1 MSAILKV
8 ENLNVTLTQR
18 KSSKKLV
25 EEVSFEVRPGEC
37 LGILGESGS
46 GKSMTVKSVLG
57 LLDKNFQI
65 SGRAIFDG
73 QDLLQE
79 SKEELRRLRGS
90 RITMVLQNPMTCFD
104 PLYRIG
110 SQMAE
115 TFATHTTWSAQ
126 EIRSHSLEILAQMR
140 IRNGEEV
147 LEKYPHQLSGGM
159 LQRIMIGIAMA
170 LEPELLIA
178 DEPTTAIDAIT
189 QYEILEEFVRIK
201 KEKHTAMLFIT
212 HDLGAISK
220 VADRVLVM
228 NSGHIVDSRT
238 FEHILMHAND
248 PYTRMLVEKRSA
260 VMHRYRQVLHGDPI
274 LSQNQI
280 LNRSQVLNE
289 KGLLNEKQFLD
300 ESQILNRKEN
310 AAC

>member
-8 ENLNVTLTQR
+8 ENLNVTLQHR
-18 KSSKKLV
+18 RVSKKLV
-25 EEVSFEVRPGEC
+25 EDVSFEVRPGEC

-57 LLDKNFQI
+57 LLDKNFQV
-65 SGRAIFDG
+65 SGSAIFDG
-73 QDLLQE
+73 QDLLKE
-79 SKEELRRLRGS
+79 TKEELRRLRGS

-110 SQMAE
+110 NQMAE
-115 TFATHTTWSAQ
+115 TFATHTSWNAQ
-126 EIRSHSLEILAQMR
+126 EILSRCLEILDQMR

-170 LEPELLIA
+170 LQPELLIA

-189 QYEILEEFVRIK
+189 QYEILEEFIRIK
-201 KEKHTAMLFIT
+201 KQKNTAMLFIT

-220 VADRVLVM
+220 VADRILVM
-228 NSGHIVDSRT
+228 NSGHVVDSGS
-238 FEHILMHAND
+238 FDHILKHADD

-260 VMHRYRQVLHGDPI
+260 VMHRYRQILH
-274 LSQNQI
+274 
-280 LNRSQVLNE
+280 E
-289 KGLLNEKQFLD
+289 K
-300 ESQILNRKEN
+300 ESSN
-310 AAC
+310 A

>member
-1 MSAILKV
+1 MSAILNV
-8 ENLNVTLTQR
+8 ENLNVTLQHR
-18 KSSKKLV
+18 RVSKKLV
-25 EEVSFEVRPGEC
+25 EDVSFEVRPGEC

-57 LLDKNFQI
+57 LLDKNFQV
-65 SGRAIFDG
+65 SGSAIFDG
-73 QDLLQE
+73 QDLLKE
-79 SKEELRRLRGS
+79 TKEELRRLRGS

-110 SQMAE
+110 NQMAE
-115 TFATHTTWSAQ
+115 TFATHTSWNAQ
-126 EIRSHSLEILAQMR
+126 EIRSRCLEILDQMR

-170 LEPELLIA
+170 LQPELLIA

-189 QYEILEEFVRIK
+189 QYEILEEFIRIK
-201 KEKHTAMLFIT
+201 KQKNTAMLFIT

-220 VADRVLVM
+220 VADRILVM
-228 NSGHIVDSRT
+228 NSGHVVDSGS
-238 FEHILMHAND
+238 FDHILKHADD

-260 VMHRYRQVLHGDPI
+260 VMHRYRQILHG
-274 LSQNQI
+274 
-280 LNRSQVLNE
+280 
-289 KGLLNEKQFLD
+289 K
-300 ESQILNRKEN
+300 ESSN
-310 AAC
+310 A

>member
-25 EEVSFEVRPGEC
+25 EEVSFEVHPGEC

-57 LLDKNFQI
+57 LPDKNFQI

-73 QDLLQE
+73 QNLLRE

-126 EIRSHSLEILAQMR
+126 EIHSHSLEILAQMR

-228 NSGHIVDSRT
+228 NSGHIVDSGT

>member
-8 ENLNVTLTQR
+8 ESLNVTLHHR
-18 KSSKKLV
+18 RASKKLV
-25 EEVSFEVRPGEC
+25 ENVSFEVRPGEC

-57 LLDKNFQI
+57 LLDKNFQV
-65 SGRAIFDG
+65 SGSAIFDG
-73 QDLLQE
+73 QDLLKE

-110 SQMAE
+110 NQMAE
-115 TFATHTTWSAQ
+115 TFATHTSWNAQ
-126 EIRSHSLEILAQMR
+126 EIRTRSLEILEQMR

-147 LEKYPHQLSGGM
+147 LEKYPHQLSGGI

-170 LEPELLIA
+170 LQPELLIA

-189 QYEILEEFVRIK
+189 QYEILEEFIRIK
-201 KEKHTAMLFIT
+201 KQKNTAMLFIT

-220 VADRVLVM
+220 VADRILVM
-228 NSGHIVDSRT
+228 NSGHVVDSGS
-238 FEHILMHAND
+238 FDHILKHADD

-260 VMHRYRQVLHGDPI
+260 VMHRYRQILHG
-274 LSQNQI
+274 
-280 LNRSQVLNE
+280 
-289 KGLLNEKQFLD
+289 K
-300 ESQILNRKEN
+300 ESSH
-310 AAC
+310 A

>member
-8 ENLNVTLTQR
+8 ENLNVTLR
-18 KSSKKLV
+18 HRRVSKKLV
-25 EEVSFEVRPGEC
+25 EDVSFEVHPGEC

-57 LLDKNFQI
+57 LLDKNFQV
-65 SGRAIFDG
+65 SGSAIFDG
-73 QDLLQE
+73 QDLLKE
-79 SKEELRRLRGS
+79 TKEELRRLRGS

-110 SQMAE
+110 NQMAE
-115 TFATHTTWSAQ
+115 TIATHTSWNVQ
-126 EIRSHSLEILAQMR
+126 EIRSRCLEILDQMR

-159 LQRIMIGIAMA
+159 RQRIMIAMAMA
-170 LEPELLIA
+170 LQPELLIA

-189 QYEILEEFVRIK
+189 QYEILEEFIRIK
-201 KEKHTAMLFIT
+201 KQKNTAMLFIT

-220 VADRVLVM
+220 VADRILVM
-228 NSGHIVDSRT
+228 NSGHVVDSGS
-238 FEHILMHAND
+238 FDHILKHADD

-260 VMHRYRQVLHGDPI
+260 VMRRYRQILHG
-274 LSQNQI
+274 
-280 LNRSQVLNE
+280 
-289 KGLLNEKQFLD
+289 K
-300 ESQILNRKEN
+300 ESSN
-310 AAC
+310 A

>member
-8 ENLNVTLTQR
+8 ENLNVTLHHR
-18 KSSKKLV
+18 RASKKLV
-25 EEVSFEVRPGEC
+25 ENVSFEVRPGEC

-57 LLDKNFQI
+57 LLDKNFQV
-65 SGRAIFDG
+65 SGSAIFDG
-73 QDLLQE
+73 QDLLKE

-110 SQMAE
+110 NQMAE
-115 TFATHTTWSAQ
+115 TFATHTSWNAQ
-126 EIRSHSLEILAQMR
+126 EIHTRSLEILEQMR

-170 LEPELLIA
+170 LQPELLIA

-189 QYEILEEFVRIK
+189 QYEILEEFIRIK
-201 KEKHTAMLFIT
+201 KQKNTAMLFIT
-212 HDLGAISK
+212 HDLGAISR
-220 VADRVLVM
+220 VADRILVM
-228 NSGHIVDSRT
+228 NSGHVVDSGS
-238 FEHILMHAND
+238 FDHILKHADD

-260 VMHRYRQVLHGDPI
+260 VMQRYRQILHGK
-274 LSQNQI
+274 
-280 LNRSQVLNE
+280 E
-289 KGLLNEKQFLD
+289 
-300 ESQILNRKEN
+300 ESSH
-310 AAC
+310 A

>member
-8 ENLNVTLTQR
+8 ENLNVTLQHR
-18 KSSKKLV
+18 RVSKKLV
-25 EEVSFEVRPGEC
+25 EDVSFEVRPGEC

-57 LLDKNFQI
+57 LLDKNFQV
-65 SGRAIFDG
+65 SGSAIFDG
-73 QDLLQE
+73 QDLLKE
-79 SKEELRRLRGS
+79 TKEELRRLRGS

-104 PLYRIG
+104 PPYRIG
-110 SQMAE
+110 NQMAE
-115 TFATHTTWSAQ
+115 TFATHTSWNAQ
-126 EIRSHSLEILAQMR
+126 EIRSRCLEILDQMR

-170 LEPELLIA
+170 LQPELLIA

-189 QYEILEEFVRIK
+189 QYEILEEFIRIK
-201 KEKHTAMLFIT
+201 KQKNTAMLFIT

-220 VADRVLVM
+220 VADRILVM
-228 NSGHIVDSRT
+228 NSGHVVDSGS
-238 FEHILMHAND
+238 FDHILKHADD

-260 VMHRYRQVLHGDPI
+260 VMHRYRQILHG
-274 LSQNQI
+274 
-280 LNRSQVLNE
+280 
-289 KGLLNEKQFLD
+289 K
-300 ESQILNRKEN
+300 ESSN
-310 AAC
+310 A

>member
-25 EEVSFEVRPGEC
+25 EEVSFEVHPGEC

-57 LLDKNFQI
+57 MLDKNFQI

-73 QDLLQE
+73 QDLLRE

-228 NSGHIVDSRT
+228 NSGHIVDSGT

>member
-8 ENLNVTLTQR
+8 EHLNVTLHHR
-18 KSSKKLV
+18 RASKKLV
-25 EEVSFEVRPGEC
+25 EDVSFEVRPGEC

-57 LLDKNFQI
+57 LLDKNFQV
-65 SGRAIFDG
+65 SGSAIFDG
-73 QDLLQE
+73 QDLLKE

-110 SQMAE
+110 NQMAE
-115 TFATHTTWSAQ
+115 TFATHTSWNAQ
-126 EIRSHSLEILAQMR
+126 EIRTRSLEILEQMR

-170 LEPELLIA
+170 LQPELLIA

-189 QYEILEEFVRIK
+189 QYEILEEFIRIK
-201 KEKHTAMLFIT
+201 KQKNTAMLFIT
-212 HDLGAISK
+212 HDLGAISR
-220 VADRVLVM
+220 VADRILVM
-228 NSGHIVDSRT
+228 NSGHVVDSGS
-238 FEHILMHAND
+238 FDHILKHADD

-260 VMHRYRQVLHGDPI
+260 VMHRYRQILHG
-274 LSQNQI
+274 
-280 LNRSQVLNE
+280 
-289 KGLLNEKQFLD
+289 K
-300 ESQILNRKEN
+300 ESFH
-310 AAC
+310 A

>member
-8 ENLNVTLTQR
+8 ENLNVTLQHR
-18 KSSKKLV
+18 RVSKKLV
-25 EEVSFEVRPGEC
+25 EDVSFEVRPGEC

-57 LLDKNFQI
+57 LLDNNFQV
-65 SGRAIFDG
+65 SGSAIFDG
-73 QDLLQE
+73 QDLLKE
-79 SKEELRRLRGS
+79 TKEELRRLRGS

-110 SQMAE
+110 NQMAE
-115 TFATHTTWSAQ
+115 TFATHTSWNAQ
-126 EIRSHSLEILAQMR
+126 EIRSRCLEILDQML

-170 LEPELLIA
+170 LQPELLIA

-189 QYEILEEFVRIK
+189 QYEILEEFIRIK
-201 KEKHTAMLFIT
+201 KQKNTAMLFIT
-212 HDLGAISK
+212 HDLGAIYK
-220 VADRVLVM
+220 VADRILVM
-228 NSGHIVDSRT
+228 NSGHVVDSGS
-238 FEHILMHAND
+238 FDHILKHADD

-260 VMHRYRQVLHGDPI
+260 VMHRYRQILHG
-274 LSQNQI
+274 
-280 LNRSQVLNE
+280 
-289 KGLLNEKQFLD
+289 K
-300 ESQILNRKEN
+300 ESSN
-310 AAC
+310 A

>member
-8 ENLNVTLTQR
+8 ENLNVTLR
-18 KSSKKLV
+18 HRRVSKKLV
-25 EEVSFEVRPGEC
+25 EDVSFEVHPGEC

-57 LLDKNFQI
+57 LLDKNFQV
-65 SGRAIFDG
+65 SGSAIFDG
-73 QDLLQE
+73 QDLLKE
-79 SKEELRRLRGS
+79 TKEELRRLRGS

-110 SQMAE
+110 NQMAE
-115 TFATHTTWSAQ
+115 TFATHTSWNVQ
-126 EIRSHSLEILAQMR
+126 EIRSRCLEILDQMR

-170 LEPELLIA
+170 LQPELLIA

-189 QYEILEEFVRIK
+189 QYEILEEFIRIK
-201 KEKHTAMLFIT
+201 KQKNTAMLFIT

-220 VADRVLVM
+220 VADRILVM
-228 NSGHIVDSRT
+228 NSGHVVDSGS
-238 FEHILMHAND
+238 FDHILKHADD
-248 PYTRMLVEKRSA
+248 PYTRMLVEIRSA
-260 VMHRYRQVLHGDPI
+260 VMRRYRQILHG
-274 LSQNQI
+274 
-280 LNRSQVLNE
+280 
-289 KGLLNEKQFLD
+289 K
-300 ESQILNRKEN
+300 ESSN
-310 AAC
+310 A

>member
-8 ENLNVTLTQR
+8 ENLNVTLQHR
-18 KSSKKLV
+18 RVSKKLV
-25 EEVSFEVRPGEC
+25 EDVSFEVRPGEC

-57 LLDKNFQI
+57 LLDKNFQV
-65 SGRAIFDG
+65 SGSAIFDG
-73 QDLLQE
+73 QDLLKE
-79 SKEELRRLRGS
+79 SREELRRLRGS

-110 SQMAE
+110 NQMAE
-115 TFATHTTWSAQ
+115 TFATHTSWNVQ
-126 EIRSHSLEILAQMR
+126 EIRSRCLEILDQMR

-170 LEPELLIA
+170 LQPELLIA

-189 QYEILEEFVRIK
+189 QYEILEEFIRIK
-201 KEKHTAMLFIT
+201 KQKNTAMLFIT

-220 VADRVLVM
+220 VADRILVM
-228 NSGHIVDSRT
+228 NSGHVVDSGS
-238 FEHILMHAND
+238 FDHILKHADD

-260 VMHRYRQVLHGDPI
+260 VMRRYRQILHG
-274 LSQNQI
+274 
-280 LNRSQVLNE
+280 
-289 KGLLNEKQFLD
+289 K
-300 ESQILNRKEN
+300 ESSN
-310 AAC
+310 A

>member
-8 ENLNVTLTQR
+8 ENLNVTLR
-18 KSSKKLV
+18 HRRVSKKLV
-25 EEVSFEVRPGEC
+25 EDVSFEVHPGEC

-57 LLDKNFQI
+57 LLDKNFQV
-65 SGRAIFDG
+65 SGSAIFDG
-73 QDLLQE
+73 QDLLKE
-79 SKEELRRLRGS
+79 TKEELRRLRGS

-110 SQMAE
+110 NQMAE
-115 TFATHTTWSAQ
+115 TFATHTSWNVQ
-126 EIRSHSLEILAQMR
+126 EIRSRCLEILDQMR

-170 LEPELLIA
+170 LQPELLIA

-189 QYEILEEFVRIK
+189 QYEILEEFIRIK
-201 KEKHTAMLFIT
+201 KQKNTAMLFIT

-220 VADRVLVM
+220 VADRILVM
-228 NSGHIVDSRT
+228 DQGR
-238 FEHILMHAND
+238 
-248 PYTRMLVEKRSA
+248 LVGDGTHQELLA
-260 VMHRYRQVLHGDPI
+260 QCPIYRELCQLQHYG
-274 LSQNQI
+274 
-280 LNRSQVLNE
+280 E
-289 KGLLNEKQFLD
+289 E
-300 ESQILNRKEN
+300 
-310 AAC
+310 AAYA

>member
-25 EEVSFEVRPGEC
+25 EEVSFEVHPGEC

-73 QDLLQE
+73 QDLLRE

-178 DEPTTAIDAIT
+178 DESTTAIDAIT

-228 NSGHIVDSRT
+228 NSGHIVDSGT

>member
-25 EEVSFEVRPGEC
+25 EEVSFEVHPGEC

-46 GKSMTVKSVLG
+46 GKSMTVKSMLG

-73 QDLLQE
+73 QDLLRE

-228 NSGHIVDSRT
+228 NSGHIVDSGT

-260 VMHRYRQVLHGDPI
+260 VMHRYRQVLHGNPI

>member
-8 ENLNVTLTQR
+8 ENLNVTLHHR
-18 KSSKKLV
+18 RASKKLV
-25 EEVSFEVRPGEC
+25 ENVSFEVRPGEC

-57 LLDKNFQI
+57 LLDKNFQV
-65 SGRAIFDG
+65 SGSAIFDG
-73 QDLLQE
+73 QDLLKE

-110 SQMAE
+110 NQMAE
-115 TFATHTTWSAQ
+115 TFATHTSWNAQ
-126 EIRSHSLEILAQMR
+126 EIRTHSLEILEQMR

-170 LEPELLIA
+170 LQPELLIA

-189 QYEILEEFVRIK
+189 QYEILEEFIRIK
-201 KEKHTAMLFIT
+201 KQKNTAMLFIT
-212 HDLGAISK
+212 HDLGAISR
-220 VADRVLVM
+220 VADRILVM
-228 NSGHIVDSRT
+228 NSGHVVDSGS
-238 FEHILMHAND
+238 FDHILKHADD

-260 VMHRYRQVLHGDPI
+260 VMHRYRQILHG
-274 LSQNQI
+274 
-280 LNRSQVLNE
+280 
-289 KGLLNEKQFLD
+289 K
-300 ESQILNRKEN
+300 ESSN
-310 AAC
+310 A

>member
-73 QDLLQE
+73 QDLLRE

-159 LQRIMIGIAMA
+159 LQRIMIGIARA

-228 NSGHIVDSRT
+228 NSGHIVDSGT

>member
-8 ENLNVTLTQR
+8 ENLNVTLR
-18 KSSKKLV
+18 HRRVSKKLV
-25 EEVSFEVRPGEC
+25 EDVSFEVHPGEC

-57 LLDKNFQI
+57 LLDKNFQV
-65 SGRAIFDG
+65 SGSAIFDG
-73 QDLLQE
+73 QDLLKE
-79 SKEELRRLRGS
+79 TKEELRRLRGS

-110 SQMAE
+110 NQMAE
-115 TFATHTTWSAQ
+115 TFATHTSWNVQ
-126 EIRSHSLEILAQMR
+126 EIRSRCLEILDQMR

-170 LEPELLIA
+170 LQPELLIA

-189 QYEILEEFVRIK
+189 QYEILEEFIRIK
-201 KEKHTAMLFIT
+201 KQKNTAMLFIT
-212 HDLGAISK
+212 HDQGAISK
-220 VADRVLVM
+220 VADRILVM
-228 NSGHIVDSRT
+228 NSGHVVDSGS
-238 FEHILMHAND
+238 FDHILKHADD

-260 VMHRYRQVLHGDPI
+260 VMRRYRQILHG
-274 LSQNQI
+274 
-280 LNRSQVLNE
+280 
-289 KGLLNEKQFLD
+289 K
-300 ESQILNRKEN
+300 ESSN
-310 AAC
+310 A